1 MRVVIADFL
10 DLGLVENMI
19 SLCRQ
24 EPWQIAVSA
33 DLVTDE
39 RLRVRLGVAVLFEEL
54 QAFCPEELARAVP
67 VLAEHCSHPQAWV
80 RGEAA
85 TLLALTGTAKALPF
99 LQQLQND
106 PSPQVVELVR
116 DLLHH
121 A

>member
-54 QAFCPEELARAVP
+54 QTFCPEELARAVP
-67 VLAEHCSHPQAWV
+67 VLAGHCCHPQAWV

-85 TLLALTGTAKALPF
+85 TLLALTGLPEALSF
-99 LQQLQND
+99 LQKLQND